1 MDASSLAPTGPP
13 TERAQAI
20 ESSISCLIHGVA
32 GMVLPVLGL
41 VPAVSALVSWITVSR
56 RYRGQWNPAGHYL
69 KAGGILGVLG
79 VLSNTILVAAIAFA
93 VQDGLFK

>member
-1 MDASSLAPTGPP
+1 MDASILAPAGPP

-20 ESSISCLIHGVA
+20 QSSISCFIHALV
-32 GMVLPVLGL
+32 GMVLPVFGL
-41 VPAVSALVSWITVSR
+41 VPAVSALVAWITVSR

-79 VLSNTILVAAIAFA
+79 ILSNTILLAAIAISIP
-93 VQDGLFK
+93 DGLIK

>member
-1 MDASSLAPTGPP
+1 MDASILAPAGPP

-20 ESSISCLIHGVA
+20 EGSLSCLIHGVV
-32 GMVLPVLGL
+32 GMLLPVLGL
-41 VPAVSALVSWITVSR
+41 VPAVSALVGWITVSR

-79 VLSNTILVAAIAFA
+79 ILSNTVLVAAIAVS